1 MPAVGLALD
10 REQSGE
16 ISPTLRMGQDNDLMS
31 SVDNA
36 EDYPKMPMR
45 LFGGGKANSDDLA
58 IVLCVKNDFQQEEP
72 LL

>member
-10 REQSGE
+10 IEQSGE
-16 ISPTLRMGQDNDLMS
+16 ISPTLRMGQDNDSMS

-45 LFGGGKANSDDLA
+45 
-58 IVLCVKNDFQQEEP
+58 
-72 LL
+72 

>member
-1 MPAVGLALD
+1 
-10 REQSGE
+10 
-16 ISPTLRMGQDNDLMS
+16 MGQDNDLMS

-58 IVLCVKNDFQQEEP
+58 IVLCVKNDF
-72 LL
+72 